1 MSGYQD
7 RVLQSHITEGKK
19 REILRNKIVQ
29 IEFKA
34 QQG

>member
-7 RVLQSHITEGKK
+7 RVLQCHITEGKK
-19 REILRNKIVQ
+19 HEILRNKIVQ